1 MKKPFPNRRQ
11 ALLDVIS
18 AYGLGLWDLSG
29 GVLHLDQKAGEII
42 GVGEKEIKQETFLHL
57 IHESERP
64 CVAASLERLLAET
77 GSCASCDYRILYRGA
92 YRWVRS
98 LGKSYLRDSQKF
110 ILGTTQILE
119 GTALEFFTSQINSA
133 AEELAKKEKLYR
145 CIFETAEVLLNT
157 GDDNFEQA
165 LQASMEIIGT
175 AANLARVYLYKNH
188 LVDGTLS
195 CTEIYEWTKS
205 IEPTLGEEYTTDI
218 PYHSWPGLEETLS
231 RGENYN
237 HTISEISPEIA
248 AMVPN
253 GIKALL
259 LVPVFIRD
267 LLWGFVGYDS
277 GEERRFGA
285 NEESVLRSAGLF
297 LANSLIRYDL
307 NKNLYLAVDK
317 INTTSIRADALEKF
331 AYTDGLTGLYNRRHF
346 MELALT
352 SLEKARR
359 FNTSCFAMILD
370 LDFFKKVNDTYGHL
384 AGDEVLKNA
393 SSLMKKTL
401 RSYDLL
407 ARYGGEEFVVLVTDT
422 DRDPVMNLAERIRES
437 IEKNPC
443 VYGNLRITCT
453 VSIGVAESAPDCSI
467 TGLIDLA
474 DKALY
479 QAKESGRNRVVF
491 YNPEPLTGR
500 AESTKLK

>member
-11 ALLDVIS
+11 ALMDVIS
-18 AYGLGLWDLSG
+18 AYGLGLWDFSNG
-29 GVLHLDQKAGEII
+29 ILHLDQKSGEII
-42 GVGEKEIKQETFLHL
+42 GIGEKEIKRETFLHL
-57 IHESERP
+57 VHENERQS
-64 CVAASLERLLAET
+64 VSDSLEQLLAET
-77 GSCASCDYRILYRGA
+77 GSFCSCDYRLLYRGA

-98 LGKSYLRDSQKF
+98 LGKSCLRNGQKF
-110 ILGTTQILE
+110 VLGTTQILD
-119 GTALEFFTSQINSA
+119 GKALEFLTNQVKSA
-133 AEELAKKEKLYR
+133 VEELSKKEKLDR

-165 LQASMEIIGT
+165 LQTSMEIIGN
-175 AANLARVYLYKNH
+175 AANLARVYMYKNH

-195 CTEIYEWTKS
+195 CTEIYEWTSS

-231 RGENYN
+231 RGGNYN
-237 HTISEISPEIA
+237 HTLSEVPPEIG
-248 AMVPN
+248 AMVPD

-277 GEERRFGA
+277 NEERRFSA
-285 NEESVLRSAGLF
+285 SEESALRSAGLF

-393 SSLMKKTL
+393 SALMKKTL
-401 RSYDLL
+401 RAYDLL
-407 ARYGGEEFVVLVTDT
+407 ARYGGEEFVVLVTETAKDA
-422 DRDPVMNLAERIRES
+422 VMNLAERIRES

-443 VYGNLRITCT
+443 VHSNIRITCT
-453 VSIGVAESAPDCSI
+453 VSIGVAESAPDSSV
-467 TGLIDLA
+467 TDLIDLA
-474 DKALY
+474 DKGLY

-491 YNPEPLTGR
+491 YNPAFR
-500 AESTKLK
+500 